1 MLKKVA
7 IAGASVLFT
16 IHQPSSDIFSTFD
29 YLILLNKGRVMY
41 EGQVTNVPMYFAMKD
56 YPMPP
61 NYNPADWIMVRGF
74 RTACLPCLYSLRFLQ
89 CSCAFSGYR
98 GIQQHVAQLQ
108 GIKELEDAGFFPKD
122 ERPRTEAFKGEE
134 VEGKDALG
142 NTIVEAPDDN
152 GIRDE
157 RHVTQITELIW
168 LMRREGNA
176 MKRDKMFL
184 VARFV
189 QATAMS
195 LLVGVIFLHVGEA
208 DPAFPSVS
216 A

>member
-1 MLKKVA
+1 
-7 IAGASVLFT
+7 
-16 IHQPSSDIFSTFD
+16 
-29 YLILLNKGRVMY
+29 
-41 EGQVTNVPMYFAMKD
+41 
-56 YPMPP
+56 
-61 NYNPADWIMVRGF
+61 
-74 RTACLPCLYSLRFLQ
+74 
-89 CSCAFSGYR
+89 
-98 GIQQHVAQLQ
+98 LQ

-134 VEGKDALG
+134 FEGRDALG
-142 NTIVEAPDDN
+142 NTIIEAPDDN
-152 GIRDE
+152 GECDE
-157 RHVTQITELIW
+157 RHVTQITELVW

-195 LLVGVIFLHVGEA
+195 LLVGLIYLDVGETN
-208 DPAFPSVS
+208 PAVPSVS